1 MAKRIG
7 FGDYQY
13 EAVEHWP
20 KVELRGAVADVC
32 VDARGRVYAGVR
44 NPREDG
50 AVSNILGGAGIEI
63 WKRDGTKVGSWGEKG
78 EAPGQFVAGSV
89 HGAWMDMDG
98 SLYTA
103 EASRHNR
110 LQKFVRV

>member
-13 EAVEHWP
+13 EVVEPWP
-20 KVELRGAVADVC
+20 KVAIRGAVADVC

-50 AVSNILGGAGIEI
+50 
-63 WKRDGTKVGSWGEKG
+63 
-78 EAPGQFVAGSV
+78 SV
-89 HGAWMDMDG
+89 
-98 SLYTA
+98 
-103 EASRHNR
+103 
-110 LQKFVRV
+110 K